1 MSRLRERP
9 AMTRRPGPP
18 EDPQA
23 HERMRAILD
32 GHKGRIEA
40 LTHRGAVMN
49 SPTSAAGDVEV
60 RDRNTPQ
67 RHGSGVE
74 PQGLEAQATQP
85 VATPFVQLP
94 MGYDPKADPP
104 ALEWLSPVQHPNG
117 EATQTSSGGAYTVFA
132 RRTPQGIAYIARHG
146 LDALGASRE
155 SAQNAREMCERHY
168 REACDG
174 YTGALEAKEC

>member
-1 MSRLRERP
+1 MRERP

-32 GHKGRIEA
+32 GHKGRIE
-40 LTHRGAVMN
+40 
-49 SPTSAAGDVEV
+49 TSRVEQRSARVAHNHEVAGSNPAPATTSIASGPAGQEAGEV
-60 RDRNTPQ
+60 RGVPPAGKTP
-67 RHGSGVE
+67 
-74 PQGLEAQATQP
+74 L
-85 VATPFVQLP
+85 VQLP

-104 ALEWLSPVQHPNG
+104 ALEWLTPVQHPNG
-117 EATQTSSGGAYTVFA
+117 EAAQTSSGGAYAVFA

-146 LDALGASRE
+146 LDALGVSRE

-168 REACDG
+168 AKVCGADNGDG
-174 YTGALEAKEC
+174 KHG